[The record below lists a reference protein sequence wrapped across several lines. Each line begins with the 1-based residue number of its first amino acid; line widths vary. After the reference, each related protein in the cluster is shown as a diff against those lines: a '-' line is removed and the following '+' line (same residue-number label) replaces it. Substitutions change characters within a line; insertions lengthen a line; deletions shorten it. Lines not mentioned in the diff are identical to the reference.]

1 MAVISPFARLQDI
14 DKRCRENARG
24 LPTDRKVEDNW
35 IGIGFK
41 LCGHRLVAK
50 MSEVNEI
57 LPPPDTIRVPGV
69 LPWVKGLANVR
80 GTLMPIL
87 DMKAYLTGDKLSS
100 AVERRILIINQQ
112 EILAGLMVEEVYGLR
127 RFRPEMRVGET
138 APDMGGLKPY
148 LDGSF
153 QDDQTQWN
161 VFSMQRLVEHEH
173 FLKVV

>member
-1 MAVISPFARLQDI
+1 
-14 DKRCRENARG
+14 
-24 LPTDRKVEDNW
+24 
-35 IGIGFK
+35 
-41 LCGHRLVAK
+41 
-50 MSEVNEI
+50 
-57 LPPPDTIRVPGV
+57 
-69 LPWVKGLANVR
+69 
-80 GTLMPIL
+80 MPIL